1 MNDVAQQKCRVDRI
15 REYLY
20 ADRKHVPAWALRLM
34 FTSNHDEN
42 SWSGSEFVRLG
53 PAVRV
58 MTALTFLLP
67 QSLPLVYTGQ
77 EFGYDHS
84 FAFFDRDPLPAC
96 EPNETTEFYRRLIAL
111 RHDAPALASGERGG
125 SFVEIRNNAE
135 DCLLTFVRETP
146 ENRVVALLN
155 VSPYEV
161 HADFDTGIYAGGY
174 ADALTGERVQ
184 LCSHVDERMSGWSF
198 RILTRPM

>member
-1 MNDVAQQKCRVDRI
+1 M
-15 REYLY
+15 
-20 ADRKHVPAWALRLM
+20 LRL
-34 FTSNHDEN
+34 
-42 SWSGSEFVRLG
+42 RLC
-53 PAVRV
+53 A
-58 MTALTFLLP
+58 
-67 QSLPLVYTGQ
+67 Q
-77 EFGYDHS
+77 
-84 FAFFDRDPLPAC
+84 
-96 EPNETTEFYRRLIAL
+96 RLI
-111 RHDAPALASGERGG
+111 ASGERGG

-184 LCSHVDERMSGWSF
+184 LCSHVDERMPGWSF